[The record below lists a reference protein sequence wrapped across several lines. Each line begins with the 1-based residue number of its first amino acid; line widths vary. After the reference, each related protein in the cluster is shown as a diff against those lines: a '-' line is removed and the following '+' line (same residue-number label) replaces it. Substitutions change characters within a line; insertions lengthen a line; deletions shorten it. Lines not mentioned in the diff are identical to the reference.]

1 MNLEHILDSTIGLKL
16 SSPLSLDVE
25 HMYSASFKYSLL
37 IYTSNFTRFKYLIF
51 NKRAD
56 VKWYQIGVFDKEW
69 NLLPFVTRYKILKV
83 KYLSRVKFDVYISD
97 EYLDNAEYICST
109 SKLRGNDNF
118 KPIVESRICSRFK

>member
-1 MNLEHILDSTIGLKL
+1 MYRSVILWVLL
-16 SSPLSLDVE
+16 SSSVVAHDMTPTYPEWKMSFIP
-25 HMYSASFKYSLL
+25 SAKM
-37 IYTSNFTRFKYLIF
+37 TTMQMF
-51 NKRAD
+51 NKRQD
-56 VKWYQIGVFDKEW
+56 VQWYEIGVFDKEW
-69 NLLPFVTRYKILKV
+69 NLLPFVTRYKILRV

>member
-1 MNLEHILDSTIGLKL
+1 MYRPVILWLL
-16 SSPLSLDVE
+16 LCSSVAAHDMTPTYPKWKMSFIP
-25 HMYSASFKYSLL
+25 SAKM
-37 IYTSNFTRFKYLIF
+37 TTMQMF
-51 NKRAD
+51 NKRQD
-56 VKWYQIGVFDKEW
+56 VQWYEIGVFDKEW
-69 NLLPFVTRYKILKV
+69 NLLPFVTRYKILRV